1 MNVNDETDDVLA
13 ILSTKEQLWSALVRF
28 IQERKRTVE
37 RLNDVSYELAV
48 VDRGVRGSKVVG
60 NSMGLTGALVGL
72 GAVSASV
79 ATAGL
84 ALPAITAA
92 LSLSGLGF
100 GVTVSA
106 DVTQHLCNS
115 RGMHQLDRQV
125 KREAEVLRDLFRTVS
140 IAYDLIR
147 LTQAIKALSR
157 GMHQLDRQVKREAE
171 VLRDLFRT
179 VSIACK
185 FATNCD
191 QDGHSMSDH
200 HNLDDLIRLTQAIKA
215 LFTEGE
221 SESSLETVAER
232 NRKGD
237 GSTTALSARFSSQLE
252 FQISSEPVSDEDA
265 CNERGIGI
273 SNSSLH
279 AAYGETCHLSLQ
291 GTSPD
296 ASERSSHCDSSDENL
311 QTTAPLK
318 GSRSPVGVV
327 ERARCDPSLS
337 DLDGEIPPSALGN
350 AISLPELEI
359 SARGTAR
366 WVGVQLGTKAIVRA
380 IPLVNLPY
388 HLFHVV
394 RTSLE
399 YQQGDLS
406 GIAAKVKYLSDE
418 NRDRLN
424 EWIRFF
430 QDSFPELSN
439 ILAIDSCAIERN
451 VSDGEFDEWRWSF
464 LEPLLSWPNWLTESF
479 LEGQSEEH
487 AAVKRI
493 CCDEAGLN
501 EDQAE
506 ITGSGQE
513 MMQGSPTDHPKNAVV
528 GQTPDN

>member
-106 DVTQHLCNS
+106 DVTQHLCN
-115 RGMHQLDRQV
+115 
-125 KREAEVLRDLFRTVS
+125 
-140 IAYDLIR
+140 
-147 LTQAIKALSR
+147 SR

-493 CCDEAGLN
+493 CCDEAGIN